1 MSALSNPRLSLLFGG
16 FSPSRLL
23 PEGLDIKLLMAL
35 ATIVSF
41 GVILVASAS
50 MSYADQ
56 TLGDGFYFIKR
67 HLIYLV
73 ISACT
78 MTLVLQVPVGF
89 WFRYNNALM
98 VLGISM
104 LLVVLIPGIGRE
116 VNGARRWIGLGIIN
130 LQVAELVK
138 FASIVFIAGYLQR
151 NQFLVRDC
159 WHAFLRPLAMIG
171 AAVVLL
177 MAQPDF
183 GSAVVILGTVMV
195 LFFLGG
201 VRLWVFSALAGGAVG
216 LFALLAITSP
226 YRMKRLASFLD
237 PWQDQFDTGYQ
248 LVQSLIAFGRGEWF
262 GVGLGNSV
270 QKLLYLPEAHT
281 DFVFAIFAEETG
293 LLGVVTVIGLFC
305 FLIHRVFAIA
315 KKAVRRQDWFAAY
328 TVFGIGVLIAGQA
341 FINIGV
347 TSGLLPTKGLTLPF
361 ISYGGSS
368 LIVCSAMIALVLRIG
383 AEMDDAFWAAKKANA
398 APARGG
404 VNHD

>member
-1 MSALSNPRLSLLFGG
+1 MNTLSMARGVNSSLL
-16 FSPSRLL
+16 PARLL
-23 PEGLDIKLLMAL
+23 PEGLDDKLLLTL
-35 ATIVSF
+35 AAIVSF
-41 GVILVASAS
+41 GVVLVASAS
-50 MSYADQ
+50 ISYADQ
-56 TLGDGFYFIKR
+56 TFGDGFYFIKR
-67 HLIYLV
+67 HLTYLI
-73 ISACT
+73 ISVCT
-78 MTLVLQVPVGF
+78 VLLVLQVPIGF
-89 WFRYNNALM
+89 WYRYSNALM
-98 VLGISM
+98 VFAIVM
-104 LLVVLIPGIGRE
+104 LLVVLIPGVGRE

-138 FASIVFIAGYLQR
+138 FAAIVFVAGYLQR

-159 WHAFLRPLAMIG
+159 WHAFLRPLAMVG
-171 AAVVLL
+171 AAVILL

-201 VRLWVFSALAGGAVG
+201 VRLWVYTALAGAAVA

-293 LLGVVTVIGLFC
+293 LFGVATVIGLFC
-305 FLIHRVFAIA
+305 FLVHRIFGIA
-315 KKAVRRQDWFAAY
+315 RKAVKRQDWFAAY
-328 TVFGIGVLIAGQA
+328 TVFGVGVLIAGQA

-398 APARGG
+398 APVRSG
-404 VNHD
+404 VSND

>member
-1 MSALSNPRLSLLFGG
+1 MSALGMPARMANGLQPLKLV
-16 FSPSRLL
+16 
-23 PEGLDIKLLMAL
+23 PEGLDTRLLL
-35 ATIVSF
+35 TLVSIVSF
-41 GVILVASAS
+41 GVVLVGSAS
-50 MSYADQ
+50 ISYADQ
-56 TLGDGFYFIKR
+56 TLGDSFYFIKR
-67 HLIYLV
+67 HLIYLC
-73 ISACT
+73 ISACAV
-78 MTLVLQVPVGF
+78 LVVLQIPVGF
-89 WFRYNNALM
+89 WFRYSNALM
-98 VLGISM
+98 VFAILM
-104 LLVVLIPGIGRE
+104 LLVVLVPGVGRE

-138 FASIVFIAGYLQR
+138 FASILFIAGYLQR
-151 NQFLVRDC
+151 NLFLVRDC
-159 WHAFLRPLAMIG
+159 WHAFLRPLAMVG

-201 VRLWVFSALAGGAVG
+201 VRLWVFSSLAAGAVG

-281 DFVFAIFAEETG
+281 DFVFAIYAEETG
-293 LLGVVTVIGLFC
+293 LFGVVTVIGLFC
-305 FLIHRVFAIA
+305 FLIHRIFGIA
-315 KKAVRRQDWFAAY
+315 RKAVKRQDWFAAY
-328 TVFGIGVLIAGQA
+328 VVFGVGVLIAGQA

-368 LIVCSAMIALVLRIG
+368 LIVCSTMIALVLRVG

-398 APARGG
+398 APVRSGG
-404 VNHD
+404 DS